1 MDTQPRLVVLN
12 VNGQDHTINAAHD
25 TPLMMILRN
34 DLALNGPK
42 YGCGL
47 GECGACT
54 VLIDGVPARSCVVPL
69 AGVRGRRITTLEGLG
84 NAGNLHPVQRAFIDA
99 QAAQCGYCLNGM
111 IMTTVALLSDHPDPS
126 DAQIRAALSGNV
138 CRCGAHVEIVK
149 AVRGAARLM
158 ATQASRGGR

>member
-1 MDTQPRLVVLN
+1 MHTPPMPVVLN
-12 VNGQDHTINAAHD
+12 VNGQDYTVDAAHD

-54 VLIDGVPARSCVVPL
+54 VLIDGIPARSCVVPL

-84 NAGNLHPVQRAFIDA
+84 NAGNLHPVQ
-99 QAAQCGYCLNGM
+99 QAMVSVHASQCGFCTPGIVMSLAG
-111 IMTTVALLSDHPDPS
+111 LLHDGNTPTRD
-126 DAQIRAALSGNV
+126 QVTNALSGNL
-138 CRCGAHVEIVK
+138 CRCGAHVEIVE

-158 ATQASRGGR
+158 ATQASREGR